1 MKLRS
6 SFKKALELSLR
17 TGLAERARFARLPKK
32 QQIARPNSARG
43 KADALVYRRFRRFL
57 PLLLCIAAAGARL
70 WAQTPSQEA
79 VSVDLLITG
88 ATIVTMDADRR
99 VVEGGFLAVRG
110 DSIVAIGE
118 QAAIAFPKG
127 VAAARTI
134 DARGKIVLPG
144 LINGHTHIP
153 MVLMRG
159 LKDDVTLDDWLRK
172 YIFPAEARN
181 VTEDYV
187 RWGSRLA
194 LAEMI
199 RSGTTT
205 FADMYYF
212 EDAVAEETKAA
223 GLRGFLG
230 ETWLD
235 FPSPDSKNEAEMA
248 AYTEQFLKKWQ
259 GDPLIHAAV
268 APHSIYT
275 CSEKTLRD
283 SAALARK
290 YHAPILMHV
299 AEMQKEFVDS
309 LKTNGAT
316 PVQYLDRIGLL
327 GPDLLAAHCI
337 WLEASDMK
345 ILAERQVGCVHNPSS
360 NMMLASGVAAVV
372 DQRAAGMRVG
382 LGTDGPAGSNNDLN
396 MMEEM
401 DLAAKLQKTSRVDP
415 RALGAKGALE
425 MATIEGARALHME
438 KEIGSLEAGKKA
450 DLIVLNLNV
459 PNAVPMYDV
468 YSQIVYALKASE
480 IETVIVGGK
489 TLLKDGKVLTVD
501 EAKAMAKAKEYGK
514 QVEASLKQ

>member
-1 MKLRS
+1 MREKVA
-6 SFKKALELSLR
+6 FAALVTVSLLF
-17 TGLAERARFARLPKK
+17 TVES
-32 QQIARPNSARG
+32 ARPQDER
-43 KADALVYRRFRRFL
+43 
-57 PLLLCIAAAGARL
+57 
-70 WAQTPSQEA
+70 
-79 VSVDLLITG
+79 VSVDLLVSG
-88 ATIVTMDADRR
+88 ATIVTMDGERH
-99 VVEGGFLAVRG
+99 VWEEGAMAVKG
-110 DSIVAIGE
+110 DAIVAIGSSKE
-118 QAAIAFPKG
+118 IQTKYEASQK
-127 VAAARTI
+127 I
-134 DARGKIVLPG
+134 DAKGKLLIPG

-181 VTEDYV
+181 VTEEYV

-212 EDAVAEETKAA
+212 EDAEAEETKAA

-235 FPSPDSKNEAEMA
+235 FPAPDNKNVAEMA
-248 AYTEQFLKKWQ
+248 AYTEKFLKKWQ

-283 SAALARK
+283 AAALARK
-290 YHAPILMHV
+290 YNAPILIHV
-299 AEMQKEFVDS
+299 AEMRKELVDS
-309 LKTNGAT
+309 LEKNGAT
-316 PVQYLDRIGLL
+316 PVQYLERIELL
-327 GPDLLAAHCI
+327 GPDVLAAHCV
-337 WLEASDMK
+337 WVDYTDMK

-360 NMMLASGVAAVV
+360 NMMLASGVAPVV

-401 DLAAKLQKTSRVDP
+401 DLAAKLQKSNRVDP

-425 MATIEGARALHME
+425 MATIEGAHALHME

-450 DLIVLNLNV
+450 DFVILNLDV

-480 IETVIVGGK
+480 IETVVVAGK
-489 TLLKDGKVLTVD
+489 TLLQNGKILTVD
-501 EAKAMAKAKEYGK
+501 EAKVMAKAKEYGK
-514 QVEASLKQ
+514 KVEESLKH

>member
-1 MKLRS
+1 MKCKLI
-6 SFKKALELSLR
+6 FA
-17 TGLAERARFARLPKK
+17 GLA
-32 QQIARPNSARG
+32 
-43 KADALVYRRFRRFL
+43 
-57 PLLLCIAAAGARL
+57 AAALFCSGST
-70 WAQTPSQEA
+70 AQAQAKKEA
-79 VSVDLLITG
+79 TDLLVTG
-88 ATIVTMDADRR
+88 ATIVTMDADRH
-99 VVEGGFLAVRG
+99 VWEDGAIAVRG
-110 DSIVAIGE
+110 DSIVAIGPGKDILAKYE
-118 QAAIAFPKG
+118 APQ
-127 VAAARTI
+127 TI
-134 DARGKIVLPG
+134 EAQKKLILPG

-159 LKDDVTLDDWLRK
+159 LVDDVTLDDWLRK

-212 EDAVAEETKAA
+212 EDTVAEETKAA

-230 ETWLD
+230 ETWID
-235 FPSPDSKNEAEMA
+235 FRAPDNQSVAEMA
-248 AYTEQFLKKWQ
+248 AYTEKFLRRWQ

-275 CSEKTLRD
+275 CSERTLRD
-283 SAALARK
+283 AARLARK
-290 YHAPILMHV
+290 YQAPILIHV
-299 AEMQKEFVDS
+299 AEMRKEFVDS
-309 LKTNGAT
+309 LANNGTT
-316 PVQYLDRIGLL
+316 PVRYLERIEFL
-327 GPDLLAAHCI
+327 GPDVLAAHCI
-337 WLEASDMK
+337 WLDNMDMK

-360 NMMLASGVAAVV
+360 NMMLASGVAPVV
-372 DQRAAGMRVG
+372 DERAAGMRVG

-401 DLAAKLQKTSRVDP
+401 DLASKLQKTYRVDP
-415 RALGAKGALE
+415 RALGAIGALE

-438 KEIGSLEAGKKA
+438 KEIGSLEPAKKA
-450 DLIVLNLNV
+450 DFVILTLDV

-480 IETVIVGGK
+480 IETVVVGGK
-489 TLLKDGKVLTVD
+489 TLFRDGKLLTVD
-501 EAKAMAKAKEYGK
+501 EAAAMAKAKEYAK
-514 QVEASLKQ
+514 KVQASLRP

>member
-1 MKLRS
+1 MKLRD
-6 SFKKALELSLR
+6 ALE
-17 TGLAERARFARLPKK
+17 TGGFYFRILA
-32 QQIARPNSARG
+32 
-43 KADALVYRRFRRFL
+43 V
-57 PLLLCIAAAGARL
+57 LLGVAAAGARL
-70 WAQTPSQEA
+70 CAQAPSKEA
-79 VSVDLLITG
+79 ATADLLVTG
-88 ATIVTMDADRR
+88 ATIVTMDVDRR
-99 VVEGGFLAVRG
+99 VIEGGFLAVRG

-118 QAAIAFPKG
+118 QVATAFPKG
-127 VAAARTI
+127 LTAEKTI
-134 DARGKIVLPG
+134 DARGKIVMPG

-153 MVLMRG
+153 MTLMRG

-187 RWGSRLA
+187 RWGSRLG

-199 RSGTTT
+199 RSGTST

-212 EDAVAEETKAA
+212 EDAEAEETKSA

-230 ETWLD
+230 ETWID
-235 FPSPDSKNEAEMA
+235 FPDPDNKNEAEMA
-248 AYTEQFLKKWQ
+248 AYTEKFLKKWH
-259 GDPLIHAAV
+259 GDPLIHASV

-283 SAALARK
+283 SAALARR
-290 YHAPILMHV
+290 YHAPILIHV

-309 LKTNGAT
+309 MKTNNAT

-327 GPDLLAAHCI
+327 GPDVLAAHCI
-337 WLEASDMK
+337 WLDATDIK
-345 ILAERQVGCVHNPSS
+345 ILAKRQTGCVHNPSS

-401 DLAAKLQKTSRVDP
+401 DLAAKLQKTYRADP

-438 KEIGSLEAGKKA
+438 KEIGSLEVGKKA
-450 DLIVLNLNV
+450 DFIVLNLNV
-459 PNAVPMYDV
+459 PNAVPLYDV

-480 IETVIVGGK
+480 IETVVVGGK
-489 TLLKDGKVLTVD
+489 TLLKDGKVMTVD
-501 EAKAMAKAKEYGK
+501 EAKALAKAKEYGK

>member
-1 MKLRS
+1 MNPSRALRNQ
-6 SFKKALELSLR
+6 FLF
-17 TGLAERARFARLPKK
+17 FASCLVFASAVVAQVAPK
-32 QQIARPNSARG
+32 
-43 KADALVYRRFRRFL
+43 
-57 PLLLCIAAAGARL
+57 
-70 WAQTPSQEA
+70 EA
-79 VSVDLLITG
+79 VSVDLLVKG
-88 ATIVTMDADRR
+88 ATVVTMDANRR
-99 VVEGGFLAVRG
+99 VLENGFLAIRG
-110 DSIVAIGE
+110 DEIVLIGSDVNLT
-118 QAAIAFPKG
+118 FPKG
-127 VAAARTI
+127 IVAKQTI
-134 DARGKIVLPG
+134 DASGKLIIPG

-172 YIFPAEARN
+172 FIFPAEAHN

-212 EDAVAEETKAA
+212 EDAEAEETKAA
-223 GLRGFLG
+223 GLRGVLG
-230 ETWLD
+230 ETWID
-235 FPSPDSKNEAEMA
+235 FPVPDNKNVAEMA
-248 AYTEQFLKKWQ
+248 SYTEKFLKKWQ

-283 SAALARK
+283 AATLARK
-290 YHAPILMHV
+290 YHAPLLIHV
-299 AEMQKEFVDS
+299 SEMRKEFVDS
-309 LKTNGAT
+309 IEKNGAT
-316 PVQYLDRIGLL
+316 PVQYLERIEFL
-327 GPDLLAAHCI
+327 GPDVLAAHCI
-337 WLEASDMK
+337 WVDYTDMK

-360 NMMLASGVAAVV
+360 NMMLASGVAPVV

-382 LGTDGPAGSNNDLN
+382 LGTDGPAGSNNDLD

-401 DLAAKLQKTSRVDP
+401 DLAAKLQKTYRVDP
-415 RALGAKGALE
+415 RALGAKGAME

-438 KEIGSLEAGKKA
+438 KQIGSLETGKKA
-450 DLIVLNLNV
+450 DFVILTLDV

-480 IETVIVGGK
+480 VQTVVVAGK
-489 TLLKDGKVLTVD
+489 TLLKDGKLLTVD
-501 EAKAMAKAKEYGK
+501 EPAAMAKAKEYGQK
-514 QVEASLKQ
+514 VAASLK

>member
-1 MKLRS
+1 MENR
-6 SFKKALELSLR
+6 KKR
-17 TGLAERARFARLPKK
+17 C
-32 QQIARPNSARG
+32 QQIVVLASVLFIGPPRLLAQETARQA
-43 KADALVYRRFRRFL
+43 VY
-57 PLLLCIAAAGARL
+57 
-70 WAQTPSQEA
+70 
-79 VSVDLLITG
+79 VDLLVKG
-88 ATIVTMDADRR
+88 ATIVTMNSQRR
-99 VVEGGFLAVRG
+99 VMENGFLAVRG
-110 DSIVAIGE
+110 DEIVALGGSLAE
-118 QAAIAFPKG
+118 AFPNG
-127 VAAARTI
+127 VEVKQTV
-134 DARGKIVLPG
+134 DATGKLMIPG

-212 EDAVAEETKAA
+212 EDAEAEETKAA

-230 ETWLD
+230 ETWID
-235 FPSPDSKNEAEMA
+235 FPAPDNKTAAERA
-248 AYTEQFLKKWQ
+248 AYTEKFLKKWQ
-259 GDPLIHAAV
+259 GDALIHASV

-275 CSEKTLRD
+275 CSEKTLHD
-283 SAALARK
+283 AAALARK
-290 YHAPILMHV
+290 YHAPILIHV
-299 AEMQKEFVDS
+299 AEMHKEYVDS
-309 LKTNGAT
+309 LEKNGAT
-316 PVQYLDRIGLL
+316 PVQYLERIEFL
-327 GPDLLAAHCI
+327 GPDVLAAHCI
-337 WLEASDMK
+337 WLDYVDMK
-345 ILAERQVGCVHNPSS
+345 IFAERQVGCVHNPSS
-360 NMMLASGVAAVV
+360 NMMLASGVAPII
-372 DQRAAGMRVG
+372 DERAAGMRVG

-401 DLAAKLQKTSRVDP
+401 DLAAKLQKSSRVDP

-438 KEIGSLEAGKKA
+438 EKIGSLETGKKA
-450 DLIVLNLNV
+450 DFVILNLDV

-480 IETVIVGGK
+480 VETVVAGGK
-489 TLLKDGKVLTVD
+489 ALMNNGKLLTVD
-501 EAKAMAKAKEYGK
+501 EAKAIAKAKEYGRK
-514 QVEASLKQ
+514 VEASLKQ

>member
-1 MKLRS
+1 MKLRD
-6 SFKKALELSLR
+6 ALETGGFYLRILSVLL
-17 TGLAERARFARLPKK
+17 GL
-32 QQIARPNSARG
+32 G
-43 KADALVYRRFRRFL
+43 
-57 PLLLCIAAAGARL
+57 AAGARL
-70 WAQTPSQEA
+70 CAQTPSKEA
-79 VSVDLLITG
+79 GTADLLVTG

-99 VVEGGFLAVRG
+99 VIEGGVLAVRG

-118 QAAIAFPKG
+118 QVITVFPKG
-127 VAAARTI
+127 MTAEKTI
-134 DARGKIVLPG
+134 DARGKIVMPG

-153 MVLMRG
+153 MTLMRG

-181 VTEDYV
+181 VSEDYV

-212 EDAVAEETKAA
+212 EDAEAEETKSA

-230 ETWLD
+230 ETWID
-235 FPSPDSKNEAEMA
+235 FPAPDNKNEAEMA
-248 AYTEQFLKKWQ
+248 AYTEKFLKKWL
-259 GDPLIHAAV
+259 GDPLIHASV

-290 YHAPILMHV
+290 YHAPILIHV

-309 LKTNGAT
+309 MQTNNAT

-327 GPDLLAAHCI
+327 GPDVLAAHCI
-337 WLEASDMK
+337 WLDAADIK
-345 ILAERQVGCVHNPSS
+345 ILAERQTGCVHNPSS

-396 MMEEM
+396 IMEEM
-401 DLAAKLQKTSRVDP
+401 DLAAKLQKTYRADP

-438 KEIGSLEAGKKA
+438 KEIGSLEVGKKA
-450 DLIVLNLNV
+450 DFIVLNLNV
-459 PNAVPMYDV
+459 PNAVPLYDV

-480 IETVIVGGK
+480 IETVVVGGK

-501 EAKAMAKAKEYGK
+501 EAKALAKAKEYGK